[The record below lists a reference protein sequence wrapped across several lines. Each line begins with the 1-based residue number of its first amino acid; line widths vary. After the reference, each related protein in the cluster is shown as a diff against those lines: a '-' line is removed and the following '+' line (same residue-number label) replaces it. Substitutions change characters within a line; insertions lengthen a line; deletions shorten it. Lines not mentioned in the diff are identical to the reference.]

1 MEQMNKRLALLQ
13 VLSFLVFLFATSC
26 EDLSVEPTEEDEK
39 EKSVKYVIPSGKHES
54 KQSSYK
60 VMEIQKLK
68 FKVKFDSSAMY
79 TTISPGNQA
88 DINKLYGVADCETL
102 HQSNSA
108 RFGWRWY
115 NNKLEIHGYTYKG
128 GTRHSIF
135 IDSVPLNEF
144 HEYEIIFN
152 DEEYQFRLDSKTA
165 TLPRSCKGVAKGY
178 QLYPYFGGDETAP
191 HAVTIWIE
199 ELID

>member
-1 MEQMNKRLALLQ
+1 MNKRLALLQ
-13 VLSFLVFLFATSC
+13 VLAFLVFLFTTSC

-39 EKSVKYVIPSGKHES
+39 EKSVKYIIPSGKHES

-68 FKVKFDSSAMY
+68 FKVKFDSSAIY
-79 TTISPGNQA
+79 TTTSPGNQA

-115 NNKLEIHGYTYKG
+115 NSKLEIHGYTYKG
-128 GTRHSIF
+128 GTRHSVF

-152 DEEYQFRLDSKTA
+152 DEEYQFRLDSKTVK
-165 TLPRSCKGVAKGY
+165 LPRSCKGVAKGY

-199 ELID
+199 ELMD